1 MNHVPLISIC
11 IPAYKRDD
19 FLRRLLDSVKIQSF
33 KSYEVIIT
41 DDSPDDSIKKL
52 CETYTGLIPIRYSR
66 NDKALG
72 TPENW
77 NEAIRKANGK
87 WIKLM
92 HDDDWF
98 SDEKS
103 LQYFADIALKDP
115 GSSFIISAYRNI
127 HSGTGEQK
135 QVYVS
140 TYRWRALLKDPVTLL
155 SKNIIGPPSV
165 TMHPNRKNFSYDT
178 RLQWLVDMDFYIR
191 ILSELQPVYINK
203 PLVNIGINDQQV
215 TKYSSRVRE
224 VEIPEHFHVLEKTG
238 EKHLSNLMVYDAW
251 WRLIRNLSIKN
262 ENDIRAAGYQG
273 PIAESIKKIIRFQST
288 IPSATLKIGGLSKSL
303 MILCYTKNSASRL
316 R

>member
-77 NEAIRKANGK
+77 NEAIRRANGK

-98 SDEKS
+98 SDEQS
-103 LQYFADIALKDP
+103 LGHFADIALKGQD
-115 GSSFIISAYRNI
+115 SFIISAYRNI
-127 HSGTGEQK
+127 HSGTGEQE
-135 QVYVS
+135 QVFVS

-165 TMHPNRKNFSYDT
+165 TMHPNRKNLSYDT
-178 RLQWLVDMDFYIR
+178 QLQWLVDMDFYIR
-191 ILSELQPVYINK
+191 ILSEMKPVYINK

-224 VEIPEHFHVLEKTG
+224 VEIPEHFHLLEKTG

-262 ENDIRAAGYQG
+262 EDDIRTAGYHG
-273 PIAESIKKIIRFQST
+273 SISPFIIKIIRFQSR
-288 IPSATLKIGGLSKSL
+288 ISPKLLKMGPLSKAFML
-303 MILCYTKNSASRL
+303 ACYNSRSDNRS
-316 R
+316 